1 MIKTKA
7 RVPWLVNLS
16 NITNLTLIKK
26 LVLTPILSYFCSG
39 EFETCYSNRCNQNFK
54 GSALWTWLMLKSQV
68 LNLILFKYYLQILL
82 FSLESLGSI
91 WTAGYKRGNR
101 WLWDGGLNPSL
112 PVSIGFWA
120 KNEPSNN
127 GQAITLHST
136 LSYYFDDEDE
146 HVPHPFFCER
156 ISK

>member
-1 MIKTKA
+1 MFGI
-7 RVPWLVNLS
+7 V
-16 NITNLTLIKK
+16 NLTLADIRGIKM
-26 LVLTPILSYFCSG
+26 LFYF
-39 EFETCYSNRCNQNFK
+39 NN
-54 GSALWTWLMLKSQV
+54 
-68 LNLILFKYYLQILL
+68 LQIPLL
-82 FSLESLGSI
+82 SLDSLGSI
-91 WTAGYKRGNR
+91 WTAGYKKGNM
-101 WLWDGGLNPSL
+101 WLWVGGLNPSL